1 MTPKYPYAEIKQHKT
16 KTDVLYF
23 HLHLQQGAMV
33 CISLQGERTIIRRIL
48 NPHHTS
54 AVIIYQNSAKT
65 SSGVGVYVSSGI
77 YEEIETLE
85 YRNGA
90 LHYHNQHIVW
100 KIPFSEHN
108 RKSLENYDFQLE
120 ERSLNGMCCALY

>member
-33 CISLQGERTIIRRIL
+33 CISLRGERTVIRRIL
-48 NPHHTS
+48 NPHHTN
-54 AVIIYQNSAKT
+54 AVLIYQQSVKV
-65 SSGVGVYVSSGI
+65 SSGVYGVA
-77 YEEIETLE
+77 EELE

-108 RKSLENYDFQLE
+108 RTCLENYDFQLE
-120 ERSLNGMCCALY
+120 ERSLNGMCCTLY